1 MYSTEITDIDVQLTK
16 SVYQRSDLY
25 ILLKL
30 HYELDRLWFL
40 SFPPISAH
48 VFKTIQII
56 LNYVCIYT
64 KP

>member
-1 MYSTEITDIDVQLTK
+1 MYSIEIADIYVQLTK
-16 SVYQRSDLY
+16 YVYERFDLY
-25 ILLKL
+25 MNWTT
-30 HYELDRLWFL
+30 YVFFN
-40 SFPPISAH
+40 FPPIGAH